1 MKNVRVLWLIVGF
14 ILAPATPS
22 LLQFFLSTA
31 KGDFDSLGNLATF
44 LLMSYA
50 VTAPLTVLVGV
61 PVLAWAERRNLAR
74 WWVAA
79 PIGAT
84 CGAAFT
90 WAFYS
95 QDPPLSAVSHFAVSG
110 ASIATVVWAFS
121 QLGKLHERRLA
132 ANNSFKPNPLR
143 GSA

>member
-1 MKNVRVLWLIVGF
+1 MKNIRLLWLIAGF

-22 LLQFFLSTA
+22 SLQFFLSA
-31 KGDFDSLGNLATF
+31 ARGDFDSFGNLAAF

-50 VTAPLTVLVGV
+50 VTAPLTVLIGV
-61 PVLAWAERRNLAR
+61 PVLAWAESRNLAR
-74 WWVAA
+74 WWVAT
-79 PIGAT
+79 PIGAA

-95 QDPPLSAVSHFAVSG
+95 QDPPLSAVGQFAVSG
-110 ASIATVVWAFS
+110 ASIAAVVWVFS
-121 QLGKLHERRLA
+121 RLGKLHERRLA
-132 ANNSFKPNPLR
+132 ANSSFKPNPLR